1 MYTLTKYKIIELTFY
16 SFTVKGKQYNICFSQ
31 KLKSLEIIVS
41 LTFSLNS
48 SCGMTDNNKW
58 GSIAKSS

>member
-31 KLKSLEIIVS
+31 KLKSLEIS
-41 LTFSLNS
+41 QSYLQFEFKLRH
-48 SCGMTDNNKW
+48 DR
-58 GSIAKSS
+58 